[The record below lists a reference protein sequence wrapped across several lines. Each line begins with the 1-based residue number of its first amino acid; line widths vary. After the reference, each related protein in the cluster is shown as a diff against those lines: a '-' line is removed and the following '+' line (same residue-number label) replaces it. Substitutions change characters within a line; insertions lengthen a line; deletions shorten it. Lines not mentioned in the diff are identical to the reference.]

1 MPANQSSKLDKDKV
15 DHNTKLCKFQLD
27 GECIDETMCTAG
39 GMFEPGAVSA
49 LPDLL
54 VGYKCKVKWSEDRV
68 WYNGRV
74 ERVVDRMV
82 VVTFIDGN
90 VEIVSVSGICLSHGD
105 GARSKCR
112 RLTSDCEQEYD
123 GGSGWRESVG
133 DGRGGHHGVLLC
145 GVLSW
150 LGLAEDEPTEEDNL
164 TTTVKMAILAIQE
177 GNLVKADKMLH
188 IALKLANDMQHQAAV
203 THIYCLMANLAL
215 ERGLVRQAE
224 RLYTSILTRILA
236 DGEKQDS
243 NAVVEIS
250 LKLAQIFMANG
261 DQAKAMQ
268 GFQFCTDC
276 QQKKVTASGSEVDE
290 DTLALYGM
298 ALDQQAQF
306 LMAVGKLK
314 EAETAWREAVLVATK
329 LHGEE
334 GEQVLVVTN
343 YLATV
348 LSMQGQ
354 DASAAQ
360 LLMGV
365 VASAKRIDT
374 PHLTSFLV
382 NLGLVRLKQGM
393 VDMAR
398 DNCKE
403 AEGIAEDVGDKEVI
417 MEAEQCLKE
426 VKSAMEGKQ

>member
-1 MPANQSSKLDKDKV
+1 
-15 DHNTKLCKFQLD
+15 
-27 GECIDETMCTAG
+27 
-39 GMFEPGAVSA
+39 
-49 LPDLL
+49 
-54 VGYKCKVKWSEDRV
+54 
-68 WYNGRV
+68 
-74 ERVVDRMV
+74 
-82 VVTFIDGN
+82 
-90 VEIVSVSGICLSHGD
+90 
-105 GARSKCR
+105 
-112 RLTSDCEQEYD
+112 
-123 GGSGWRESVG
+123 
-133 DGRGGHHGVLLC
+133 
-145 GVLSW
+145 
-150 LGLAEDEPTEEDNL
+150 
-164 TTTVKMAILAIQE
+164 
-177 GNLVKADKMLH
+177 MLH

-334 GEQVLVVTN
+334 REQVLVVTN